1 MIDLTERDPDKFEYQ
16 PPNRHG
22 QPDYYAHAAAE
33 RNDAEKKYFIA
44 CDNATPE
51 ELARQL
57 SHLLEL
63 DKLVDDAWNRWQD
76 ELKDARA

>member
-1 MIDLTERDPDKFEYQ
+1 MINLTERDPDKFEYQ

-22 QPDYYAHAAAE
+22 QPAYYVRAVAE

-44 CDNATPE
+44 CDNAAPE

-57 SHLLEL
+57 SHLQEL
-63 DKLVDDAWNRWQD
+63 DQRVDEAWSRWQE
-76 ELKDARA
+76 ELKNAS